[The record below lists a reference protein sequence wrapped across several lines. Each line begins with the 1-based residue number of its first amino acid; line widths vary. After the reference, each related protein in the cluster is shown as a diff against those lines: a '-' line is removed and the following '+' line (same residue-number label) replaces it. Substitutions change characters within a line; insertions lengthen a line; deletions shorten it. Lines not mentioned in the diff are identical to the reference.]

1 MSRARPEIG
10 LCDHLDLSPTTA
22 DPLDQ
27 PEGRAHQD
35 ETLAVRGAVVARLVD
50 SYDSVLFDLDGVVYL
65 GSKAI
70 DFAVESINR
79 VKAEG
84 LKIGFVTNNSSRRP
98 EVIADQLVGFG
109 INTNPGEIIGS
120 ARAGAKMLS
129 DRVSPGSK
137 VLVVGGD
144 GLRSEVLA
152 LGFELVESADDLP
165 AAVIQGFSPD
175 VGWRQLAEA
184 AYAIQR
190 GAIWL
195 ATNQDWTIPREGGIA
210 PGNGTLV
217 SAVHTAVGILPDF
230 AGKPFAP
237 IYQSAIDQ
245 LGVSKPLFVGDRL
258 DTDIK
263 GAVGF
268 GMDSAC
274 VMTGVATRK
283 ELISAKS
290 DERPSYIIGDLRE
303 LFETYQEP
311 KSTKHGFELRKSS
324 VELLGNRVM
333 LVDGDSKSLDT
344 LRCACKVVWSSGI
357 PIYGLDVEAGL
368 YS

>member
-1 MSRARPEIG
+1 M
-10 LCDHLDLSPTTA
+10 
-22 DPLDQ
+22 
-27 PEGRAHQD
+27 
-35 ETLAVRGAVVARLVD
+35 VVARLVD
-50 SYDSVLFDLDGVVYL
+50 AYDSVLFDLDGVVYL

-70 DFAVESINR
+70 DYAVDAINQ
-79 VKAEG
+79 VKSEG
-84 LKIGFVTNNSSRRP
+84 FKIGFVTNNSSRRP
-98 EVIADQLVGFG
+98 EVIAQQLIDFG
-109 INTNPGEIIGS
+109 IDTDASEIIGS
-120 ARAGAKMLS
+120 ARAGAKMLAQ
-129 DRVSPGSK
+129 RVPPGSK

-152 LGFELVESADDLP
+152 LGFDLVESADEKP
-165 AAVIQGFSPD
+165 AAVIQGFSTE

-184 AYAIQR
+184 AFAIQR

-245 LGVSKPLFVGDRL
+245 LGISKPLFVGDRL

-263 GAVGF
+263 GALGF

-274 VMTGVATRK
+274 VMTGVATKK

-290 DERPSYIIGDLRE
+290 DERPNFLIADLRE
-303 LFETYQEP
+303 LFSAYQEP
-311 KSTKHGFELRKSS
+311 KQTKRGFQLRKSS
-324 VELLGNRVM
+324 VELLGNRVVS
-333 LVDGDSKSLDT
+333 VDGDVSSLDT
-344 LRCACKVVWSSGI
+344 LRCACKVVWESDV
-357 PIYGLDVEAGL
+357 PIYGLDVEPEL

>member
-1 MSRARPEIG
+1 
-10 LCDHLDLSPTTA
+10 
-22 DPLDQ
+22 
-27 PEGRAHQD
+27 
-35 ETLAVRGAVVARLVD
+35 VVKGAVVARLID

-70 DFAVESINR
+70 EYAVDSINR

-98 EVIADQLVGFG
+98 EVIAQQLIDFG
-109 INTNPGEIIGS
+109 IKTDASEIVGS
-120 ARAGAKMLS
+120 ARAGALMLAQ
-129 DRVSPGSK
+129 RVAPGSK

-144 GLRSEVLA
+144 GLRSEVES
-152 LGFELVESADDLP
+152 LGFQLVESADDEP
-165 AAVIQGFSPD
+165 VAVIQGFSPE
-175 VGWRQLAEA
+175 VGWRHLAEA

-245 LGVSKPLFVGDRL
+245 LGISKPLFVGDRL
-258 DTDIK
+258 DTYIK
-263 GAVGF
+263 GAVAF

-283 ELISAKS
+283 ELISAKV
-290 DERPSYIIGDLRE
+290 DERPNFLIQDLRE
-303 LFETYQEP
+303 LFTEYKEP
-311 KSTKHGFELRKSS
+311 KQTKRGFELRKSS
-324 VELLGNRVM
+324 VEILGNRV
-333 LVDGDSKSLDT
+333 LGVDGDTRSLDT
-344 LRCACKVVWSSGI
+344 LRCACKVVWNSSV
-357 PIYGLDVEAGL
+357 PIYGLDVEPEL

>member
-1 MSRARPEIG
+1 MK
-10 LCDHLDLSPTTA
+10 
-22 DPLDQ
+22 
-27 PEGRAHQD
+27 
-35 ETLAVRGAVVARLVD
+35 GAVVARLVD
-50 SYDSVLFDLDGVVYL
+50 AYDSVLFDLDGVVYL

-70 DFAVESINR
+70 DYAVESINR
-79 VKAEG
+79 VKSEG
-84 LKIGFVTNNSSRRP
+84 FKIGFVTNNSSRRP
-98 EVIADQLVGFG
+98 EVIAEQLNGFG
-109 INTNPGEIIGS
+109 IETVASEIVGS
-120 ARAGAKMLS
+120 ARAGALMLAE
-129 DRVSPGSK
+129 RVAPGSK
-137 VLVVGGD
+137 VLVVGGE

-152 LGFELVESADDLP
+152 LGFEVVESADDYP

-195 ATNQDWTIPREGGIA
+195 ATNQDWTIPRERGIA

-217 SAVHTAVGILPDF
+217 SAVHTAVGMLPDF

-245 LGVSKPLFVGDRL
+245 LGISRPLFVGDRL

-274 VMTGVATRK
+274 VMTGVATKK
-283 ELISAKS
+283 ELISARV
-290 DERPSYIIGDLRE
+290 DERPTFVIQDLRE
-303 LFETYQEP
+303 LFLPYQEP
-311 KSTKHGFELRKSS
+311 KQTKRGFELRKSS

-333 LVDGDSKSLDT
+333 SVDGDPQSLDA
-344 LRCACKVVWSSGI
+344 LRCACKVVWNSSV
-357 PIYGLDVEAGL
+357 PIYGLEIEAEL